1 MNQDEKYK
9 GKGWGTI
16 EPSTI
21 DDSICL
27 FAQANWSNSFLQL
40 FYLIFVGPAASNTN
54 VGAGSPRTG
63 SSPRAGGGGAV
74 RQRKG
79 ASSTTTTTRL
89 VTTPLI

>member
-1 MNQDEKYK
+1 MREKEGMNQDEKYK

-16 EPSTI
+16 EPPTI

-27 FAQANWSNSFLQL
+27 FAQAN
-40 FYLIFVGPAASNTN
+40 FVGPAASNTN

>member
-1 MNQDEKYK
+1 M
-9 GKGWGTI
+9 
-16 EPSTI
+16 
-21 DDSICL
+21 
-27 FAQANWSNSFLQL
+27 